1 MTILIPTI
9 IATIALLAMVIVVY
23 VMMNK
28 QQGITSQLIERDV
41 RNIKLELKK
50 DRQTFFL
57 PHRLEAYQRF
67 ILLMNRITPANI
79 VLRFHNPAYPAKK
92 VQLDIL
98 EAIRE
103 EFNHNVAQQM
113 FIGSE
118 AWKMITEAKEESIR
132 IINLAGDTLEPT
144 AMSLDLA
151 TRILEITAEVGTMP
165 TDIATE
171 YLKKELQELF

>member
-1 MTILIPTI
+1 MNVLITTL
-9 IATIALLAMVIVVY
+9 IAVASMVTLVVTVY
-23 VMMNK
+23 IMMKK
-28 QQGITSQLIERDV
+28 QQGITSQLIERDI
-41 RNIKLELKK
+41 RNLNLELKK
-50 DRQTFFL
+50 ERQSFFM

-113 FIGSE
+113 FISHE
-118 AWKMITEAKEESIR
+118 AWRMVHDAKEESIR
-132 IINLAGDTLEPT
+132 IINLAGDTLEGT

-165 TDIATE
+165 TDIATDF
-171 YLKKELQELF
+171 LKKDLQELF

>member
-9 IATIALLAMVIVVY
+9 IAAVALGAMVLVVY
-23 VMMNK
+23 IMQKK
-28 QQGITSQLIERDV
+28 QQNITSQLIERDI
-41 RNIKLELKK
+41 RNLNLELKK
-50 DRQTFFL
+50 ERQSFFL

-79 VLRFHNPAYPAKK
+79 VLRFHNPALPARK

-113 FIGSE
+113 FIGHE
-118 AWKMITEAKEESIR
+118 AWKMVHDAKEESIR

-165 TDIATE
+165 TDIATD